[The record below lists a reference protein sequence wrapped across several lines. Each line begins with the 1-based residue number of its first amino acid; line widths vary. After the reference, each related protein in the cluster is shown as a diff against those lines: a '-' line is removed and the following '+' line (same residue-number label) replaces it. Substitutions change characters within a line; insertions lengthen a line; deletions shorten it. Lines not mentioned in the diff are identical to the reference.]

1 MKLYKLTDNND
12 RTYNKT
18 QWGKGVTHTT
28 TGDGIDL
35 CSNGY
40 IHAYTDPYL
49 ALFLNPIHAH
59 FRNCHL
65 WEAEGDVIKDDN
77 GLKVG
82 CKSLTT
88 TRRMTKPHITK
99 QMLVKFAILCA
110 LEVCDNA
117 EFVVWANNWLSG
129 KDRSKA
135 AAEAAAWAT
144 RAAWAAEAT
153 AWATRAAAE
162 AAAEAA
168 WAAARAAA
176 RARRAKPI
184 DLIAIAHKAAG
195 VE

>member
-1 MKLYKLTDNND
+1 MKLYKLTDNKD

-18 QWGKGVTHTT
+18 QWGEGVTHTA

-49 ALFLNPIHAH
+49 ALFLNPIHAN

-135 AAEAAAWAT
+135 AAWAAARAT
-144 RAAWAAEAT
+144 TR
-153 AWATRAAAE
+153 ATRAAAE

-176 RARRAKPI
+176 RATRAKPI